1 MGQLLNM
8 DVAWGELEPIL
19 PHETVGPNQELC
31 FGRHCPWAHQE
42 LVELCFYYTAILPL
56 EGPRE
61 DRYLVRQCSG
71 TLESLSI
78 ISGP

>member
-19 PHETVGPNQELC
+19 PHETVGPNAELC

-42 LVELCFYYTAILPL
+42 LVELCLLHGNCSFRRPQGRQVLSEAVL
-56 EGPRE
+56 
-61 DRYLVRQCSG
+61 RY
-71 TLESLSI
+71 
-78 ISGP
+78 P